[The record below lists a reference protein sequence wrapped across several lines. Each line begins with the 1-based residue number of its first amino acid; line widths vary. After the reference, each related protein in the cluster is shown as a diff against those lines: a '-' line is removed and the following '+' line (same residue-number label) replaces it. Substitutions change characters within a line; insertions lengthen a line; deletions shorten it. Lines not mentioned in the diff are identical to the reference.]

1 MGNGEIRAR
10 FRKEDVKALR
20 EQLQVGDEIG
30 TELRYDKLG
39 ERLMAPIRM
48 EHRVVAKYP
57 HLVELDGRT
66 GKRRTATYIDILL
79 GQVEGGED
87 NV

>member
-20 EQLQVGDEIG
+20 EQLQVGD
-30 TELRYDKLG
+30 
-39 ERLMAPIRM
+39 RM